1 MFTCTTLKVTTRAG
15 LTAFRGRNGMV
26 GKSQICIALALVLA
40 GCRSAGP
47 HRASTL
53 TADEAR
59 ALARQLA
66 NEQARS
72 AYGWQPF
79 WNGAPAQFVHGRWVW
94 NDRRA
99 YGIGDVEATV
109 SFAADGTSRSVDV
122 LLLDGTGDRHR

>member
-1 MFTCTTLKVTTRAG
+1 MRA
-15 LTAFRGRNGMV
+15 RNFLP
-26 GKSQICIALALVLA
+26 LALVLA
-40 GCRSAGP
+40 GCNSTGT
-47 HRASTL
+47 HRIPTL
-53 TADEAR
+53 TADRAR
-59 ALARQLA
+59 TLARQLA

-109 SFAADGTSRSVDV
+109 SFAADGSSRSVDV
-122 LLLDGTGDRHR
+122 MLLDTRNSNDF